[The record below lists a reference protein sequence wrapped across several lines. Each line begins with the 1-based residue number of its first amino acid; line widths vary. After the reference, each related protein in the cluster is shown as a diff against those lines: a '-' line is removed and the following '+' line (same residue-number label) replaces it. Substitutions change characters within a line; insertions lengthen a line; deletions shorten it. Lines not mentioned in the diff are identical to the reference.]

1 MASVTKHKNGWR
13 AHVARQGV
21 RKSKLFD
28 SKREAQDWAARQEYL
43 ILHGEKAAAR
53 ERLSHLFER
62 YAREVSPKKRGA
74 RWEQIRLE
82 KLCRDPIAQ
91 KRLGDLTSQDFASW
105 RDSRLHEVTSGTVR
119 REMELMSAVLICA
132 RKEWGLISA
141 NPLSD
146 VRRPKENPA
155 RDRVVTAD
163 ELERLAVSAGDDVTN
178 ATARAFQAFLF
189 SCETAMR
196 AGEVVGLTWDRV
208 DLDRRVAKLDKTKN
222 GTARDVPLSTAAV
235 DILRRLEGLHQS
247 RCFVLSSG
255 QLDSLWRKLRD
266 RAGVVGLRYHDSRAT
281 GCLKLSK
288 HLDVLDLA
296 KATGHRDLRILLN
309 TYYRESAE
317 DIAKRLP

>member
-1 MASVTKHKNGWR
+1 MASITKHKNGWR

-53 ERLSHLFER
+53 ERLLHLLDR

-82 KLCRDPIAQ
+82 KLSRDQLAQ
-91 KRLGDLTSQDFASW
+91 KRLGDLTAQDFASW
-105 RDSRLHEVTSGTVR
+105 RDRRLQEVSSGTVR
-119 REMELMSAVLICA
+119 REMELLSAVLIVA
-132 RKEWGLISA
+132 RKEWGLIGA
-141 NPLSD
+141 NPMAD
-146 VRRPKENPA
+146 VRRPANNPA
-155 RDRVVTAD
+155 RDRVVTDD
-163 ELERLAVSAGDDVTN
+163 ELERLAVSAGNDLNN

-208 DLDRRVAKLDKTKN
+208 DLGRRVARLDKTKN

-235 DILRRLEGLHQS
+235 DILRGLEGLHPS

-255 QLDSLWRKLRD
+255 QLDALWRKLRD
-266 RAGVVGLRYHDSRAT
+266 RAGVVGLRYHDSRHTAIT
-281 GCLKLSK
+281 K
-288 HLDVLDLA
+288 LA
-296 KATGHRDLRILLN
+296 KKLEVLELARMVGHRDLRQLL
-309 TYYRESAE
+309 TYYNETAESLARKL
-317 DIAKRLP
+317 D